1 MIWDQ
6 WLPALVVASSL
17 LPGIAIFFLPE
28 DRRGWRTILNLA
40 GAGLK
45 LVFVVLMLWGVSK
58 GHTYETRYALMP
70 SIDFKLHADSLSLLF
85 VTLSAVLWLLTTV
98 YAIGYLEGSPNRS
111 RFFGF
116 FSLCVSATTG
126 VALAGNLFT
135 FLIFYE
141 MLTLSTYPLVVH
153 RGTEQALRAGH
164 IYLKYTLCGSAVLL
178 LGIVWLSSIVSSLE
192 FTDGGFLGDVDPAH
206 HQSLVMI
213 FALMIVGVGVKA
225 AVVPLHGWLPAAMVA
240 PAPVSALLHA
250 VAVVKAG
257 AFGVVRIV
265 YDVFGVEFCST
276 LGVTGPL
283 AIAASITI
291 IYGSI
296 RAAYQDDLK
305 RLLAFSTVSQVSY
318 IVLGTAI
325 LGPIA
330 TTGGIVH
337 LVHQGLMK
345 ITLFFCAGNLAET
358 LEIHRVS
365 QMNGVGRRMP
375 WTMAAFTI
383 GAFGMIGVPPTAG
396 FISKWYLA
404 TGAAAAEQ
412 PWFIVVLIIS
422 SLLNAG
428 YFLPIIYAVWFKE
441 PAGPWPADYRFGQ
454 LETRATLLGPTLVTA
469 FLVVAVGLLANV
481 PFSPLDWA
489 KMIVAREYGP

>member
-1 MIWDQ
+1 MIWDH

-17 LPGIAIFFLPE
+17 LPGIVIFFLPE
-28 DRRGWRTILNLA
+28 ERRGWRTFLNLA

-45 LVFVVLMLWGVSK
+45 LMFVALMLWGVSRE
-58 GHTYETRYALMP
+58 HTFETRYALLP
-70 SIDFKLHADSLSLLF
+70 GLDFKLHADALSLLF

-116 FSLCVSATTG
+116 FSLCVCATTG

-141 MLTLSTYPLVVH
+141 MLTLTTYPLVVH
-153 RGTEQALRAGH
+153 RGTKQSIRAGR
-164 IYLKYTLCGSAVLL
+164 IYLMYTLCGSAVLL
-178 LGIVWLSSIVSSLE
+178 LGVVWLSSIVGSVE
-192 FTDGGFLGDVDPAH
+192 FTEGGFLGGVDPVH
-206 HQSLVMI
+206 HKSLVVI
-213 FALMIVGVGVKA
+213 FTLMIVGVGVKA
-225 AVVPLHGWLPAAMVA
+225 AIVPLHGWLPAAMVA

-283 AIAASITI
+283 AVVAAVTI

-305 RLLAFSTVSQVSY
+305 RRLAFSTISQVSY

-325 LGPIA
+325 LGPLA

-365 QMNGVGRRMP
+365 EMNGVGRRMP
-375 WTMAAFTI
+375 WTMVAFTV

-412 PWFIVVLIIS
+412 PWFILVLAIS
-422 SLLNAG
+422 SLLNAV
-428 YFLPIIYAVWFKE
+428 YFLPIVYAAWFKQ
-441 PAGPWPADYRFGQ
+441 PAGPWPADHRFGRF
-454 LETRATLLGPTLVTA
+454 ETRITLLGPPVLTA
-469 FLVVAVGLLANV
+469 FLIVAAGLLANV

-489 KMIVAREYGP
+489 KLIVAREYGP

>member
-1 MIWDQ
+1 MSWDQ

-28 DRRGWRTILNLA
+28 QRTGWRTFLNLA
-40 GAGLK
+40 GAALK
-45 LVFVVLMLWGVSK
+45 LIFVALMLWGVSR
-58 GHTYETRYALMP
+58 GHTYETRYVLLP
-70 SIDFKLHADSLSLLF
+70 DIDFKLYADSLSLLF
-85 VTLSAVLWLLTTV
+85 VTLSAVLWFLTTV

-126 VALAGNLFT
+126 VALAGNLLT

-153 RGTEQALRAGH
+153 RGTELSLRAGNT
-164 IYLKYTLCGSAVLL
+164 YLKYTLCGSALLL
-178 LGIVWLSSIVSSLE
+178 LGVVWLSSIVSSLE

-206 HQSLVMI
+206 HPSLVMI

-225 AVVPLHGWLPAAMVA
+225 AIVPLHGWLPAAMVA

-276 LGVTGPL
+276 LGVTAPL
-283 AIAASITI
+283 AIVAAVTI
-291 IYGSI
+291 IYGST
-296 RAAYQDDLK
+296 RALYQDDLK

-365 QMNGVGRRMP
+365 HMNGVGRRMP
-375 WTMAAFTI
+375 WTMAAFTV

-404 TGAAAAEQ
+404 IGAAAAEQ
-412 PWFIVVLIIS
+412 PWYIVVLIIS
-422 SLLNAG
+422 SLLNGA

-441 PAGPWPADYRFGQ
+441 PAGPWPADNRFGRF
-454 LETRATLLGPTLVTA
+454 ETRATLLGPPLVTA
-469 FLVVAVGLLANV
+469 LLVVAVGLLANV

>member
-1 MIWDQ
+1 MMWDQ
-6 WLPALVVASSL
+6 WLPALVVATSL
-17 LPGIAIFFLPE
+17 IPGIAIFFLPE
-28 DRRGWRTILNLA
+28 ERHGWRTFLNLG

-45 LVFVVLMLWGVSK
+45 CALVALMLWGVSQERV
-58 GHTYETRYALMP
+58 YEARYTLLP
-70 SIDFKLHADSLSLLF
+70 GVDFKLYADSLSLLF
-85 VTLSAVLWLLTTV
+85 VTLSAILWLLTTV

-116 FSLCVSATTG
+116 FSLCVSATMG

-141 MLTLSTYPLVVH
+141 MLTLATYPLVVH
-153 RGTEQALRAGH
+153 RGTQQALRAGCV
-164 IYLKYTLCGSAVLL
+164 YLMYTLCGSAVLL
-178 LGIVWLSSIVSSLE
+178 LGVIWLSSIADSLE
-192 FTDGGFLGDVDPAH
+192 FAKGGFLGGASPTQHKA
-206 HQSLVMI
+206 LAAI

-225 AVVPLHGWLPAAMVA
+225 AIAPLHGWLPIAMVA

-257 AFGVVRIV
+257 AFGVLRIV
-265 YDVFGVEFCST
+265 YHVFGVELCST

-283 AIAASITI
+283 AVAAAVTI

-296 RAAYQDDLK
+296 RAVFQDDLK
-305 RLLAFSTVSQVSY
+305 RRLAFSTISQVSY
-318 IVLGTAI
+318 IMLGAAI
-325 LGPIA
+325 LGPLA

-358 LEIHRVS
+358 LEIHYVS

-375 WTMAAFTI
+375 WTMAAFTV
-383 GAFGMIGVPPTAG
+383 GAFGMIGAPPTAG
-396 FISKWYLA
+396 FMSKWYLA
-404 TGAAAAEQ
+404 SGAAAAEQ
-412 PWFIVVLIIS
+412 PGFIVVLAIS
-422 SLLNAG
+422 SLLNAA
-428 YFLPIIYAVWFKE
+428 YFLPIVYVAWFKQ
-441 PAGPWPADYRFGQ
+441 PAGPWPADYHLGRF
-454 LETRATLLGPTLVTA
+454 ETRATLLGPPLVTA
-469 FLVVAVGLLANV
+469 FLILAVGLLANM